1 MPNAPCESKK
11 ALHERSWEVNVLKNY
26 LKIALRNLIRQKAHS
41 FINIAG
47 LAIGL
52 ACFIIIMFY
61 IRYEFSYES
70 HHKNADRIYR
80 VNIIQQHPD
89 GEYKLSHS
97 MVPLGKALA
106 EELPE
111 VNDYARLLKAG
122 RILVKYKDK
131 IFYEDNTV
139 FTDPGIFDLFTIP
152 VVSGPMESALSE
164 KFSVVITESIAEK
177 YFGKQNPIGQTLLIG
192 NLIDKKISLAVTA
205 VVKDFPKNTHID
217 ADFLISFNT
226 LAEVAGN
233 EFMNNWITVNLYTY
247 ILLPENQNL
256 ADVENKIS
264 NVYRA
269 HCSSEVKK
277 RFELEQFSRIHLYSD
292 VSSFGDIQY
301 IYIFLAIGIL
311 ILLIASINFMNLST
325 ARSARRASEVGLR
338 KVVGARHWQLI
349 RQFLGESILLSFLAL
364 MMALFI
370 VDNILPMVKNL
381 TGQELFF
388 PPLSDW
394 NFYGLLIVITLA
406 VGFLSGSYPALYLSS
421 FPPVSILK
429 GKSGLGRKGSN
440 FRKLLVVVQF
450 TIAITLII
458 CTLSI
463 SNQLNFMRNKN
474 LGFQKDQMVVVSV
487 AGGDVRKDIAPF
499 KQALLKNSNITRV
512 TGSLMLPSRIGMYNN
527 VTWEGAADNES
538 IPLMF
543 NRVDYDFLETY
554 GIELVKG
561 RNFSREYSSDILNS
575 NKTKDIGAVILNEE
589 AVRRFGWDNPIG
601 KKVIQVFGDKR
612 YYFNVVGVIKDFHF
626 SSLHNKIE
634 PLSLFLR
641 LNNPRKISIKI
652 EPRNIQSTIAYVKDT
667 WNTFNPG
674 YPFEY
679 YFLDE
684 TFERTYQSEEKL
696 QSLFNYF
703 SLLSIFISCLGLFG
717 LASFA
722 AERRTKEIGVRKVL
736 GASISNIILLLS
748 NEFTKWV
755 LFANLIAWPIAYI
768 AMSIWLQNFAYRT
781 SIGIWVFILSGAAAM
796 IIALLTVSYQ
806 SIKASTANPV
816 EALRYE

>member
-1 MPNAPCESKK
+1 
-11 ALHERSWEVNVLKNY
+11 VFKNY
-26 LKIALRNLIRQKAHS
+26 LKIALRNLIRQKAYS

-80 VNIIQQHPD
+80 VNIIQQHPG

-111 VNDYARLLKAG
+111 VNDFARLLNPG
-122 RILVKYKDK
+122 RILVKYQDK
-131 IFYEDNTV
+131 IFYEDNNV
-139 FTDPGIFDLFTIP
+139 ITDPGIFDLYTIP
-152 VVSGPMESALSE
+152 VVSGQMESALSE
-164 KFSVVITESIAEK
+164 KFSIVITESIAEK
-177 YFGKQNPIGQTLLIG
+177 YFGEQNPIGQTLLIN
-192 NLIDKKISLAVTA
+192 NLIDNEISLAVTA
-205 VVKDFPKNTHID
+205 VVKDFPKNTHIE

-226 LAEVAGN
+226 LAEIAGQ

-256 ADVENKIS
+256 ADIENKIS

-292 VSSFGDIQY
+292 VSTFGDIQY
-301 IYIFLAIGIL
+301 IYIFLAVGIL

-364 MMALFI
+364 MMALLI

-381 TGQELFF
+381 TGQELLF

-394 NFYGLLIVITLA
+394 NFYGLLLVITLA

-429 GKSGLGRKGSN
+429 EKSGLGRKGSN
-440 FRKLLVVVQF
+440 FRKFLVVVQF

-474 LGFQKDQMVVVSV
+474 LGFRKDQIVVVSV
-487 AGGDVRKDIAPF
+487 NGGDVRKDIAPF
-499 KQALLKNSNITRV
+499 KQALLKNSNITSV
-512 TGSLMLPSRIGMYNN
+512 AGSLMLPSSIGMYNN

-538 IPLMF
+538 IPLIF

-575 NKTKDIGAVILNEE
+575 NKKKDIGAVILNEE
-589 AVRRFGWDNPIG
+589 AVLRFGWNNPIG
-601 KKVIQVFGDKR
+601 KKVIQVFGDNR
-612 YYFNVVGVIKDFHF
+612 YYLNVVGVIKDFHF

-641 LNNPRKISIKI
+641 LNNPRRISIKI
-652 EPRNIQSTIAYVKDT
+652 EPGDIQSTIAYIQDT
-667 WNTFNPG
+667 WNKLNPG

-684 TFERTYQSEEKL
+684 TFAKIYQSEEKL
-696 QSLFNYF
+696 QSLFSYF

-736 GASISNIILLLS
+736 GASISNVVLLLS
-748 NEFTKWV
+748 REFIKWI
-755 LFANLIAWPIAYI
+755 LLANLIAWPLA
-768 AMSIWLQNFAYRT
+768 WLYLNAWFKDFAYRAD
-781 SIGIWVFILSGAAAM
+781 IGWWTFVMAGVLALM
-796 IIALLTVSYQ
+796 IALLTVSYQ
-806 SIKASTANPV
+806 AIRAALSNPV
-816 EALRYE
+816 EALRNE

>member
-1 MPNAPCESKK
+1 MF
-11 ALHERSWEVNVLKNY
+11 KNY
-26 LKIALRNLIRQKAHS
+26 LKIALRNLIRQKAYS
-41 FINIAG
+41 FINISG

-52 ACFIIIMFY
+52 ACFVIIMFY

-70 HHKNADRIYR
+70 HHKNGDRIYR
-80 VNIIQQHPD
+80 VNIIQQHSG
-89 GEYKLSHS
+89 GEFKISYS

-106 EELPE
+106 EEVPE
-111 VNDYARLLKAG
+111 VNDFARLFKTRG
-122 RILVKYKDK
+122 ILVKYKDK
-131 IFYEDNTV
+131 IFYENNTV

-152 VVSGPMESALSE
+152 VMSGQMESALSG

-177 YFGKQNPIGQTLLIG
+177 YFGEQNPIGQTLLIN
-192 NLIDKKISLAVTA
+192 NLIDNEISFTVTA
-205 VVKDFPKNTHID
+205 VVKDFPENTHIK

-226 LAEVAGN
+226 LAELVGQ
-233 EFMNNWITVNLYTY
+233 EFMNNWISVNLQTY

-256 ADVENKIS
+256 ADIEDKIS
-264 NVYRA
+264 SVYIA
-269 HCSSEVKK
+269 HSSSEVKK

-292 VSSFGDIQY
+292 VSTFGDIQY
-301 IYIFLAIGIL
+301 IYIFLAIGVL

-338 KVVGARHWQLI
+338 KVVGAGHWQLI
-349 RQFLGESILLSFLAL
+349 RQFLGESTLMSFLAF
-364 MMALFI
+364 MIALLI
-370 VDNILPMVKNL
+370 VDNILPVFKNL

-388 PPLSDW
+388 PPLDDW
-394 NFYGLLIVITLA
+394 SFYGLLIVITLA
-406 VGFLSGSYPALYLSS
+406 VGFFSGSYPALYLSA

-429 GKSGLGRKGSN
+429 GKSGSGRKGSN
-440 FRKLLVVVQF
+440 FRKLLVVIQF

-463 SNQLNFMRNKN
+463 SSQLNYMRNKK
-474 LGFQKDQMVVVSV
+474 LGLRKDQIVVVPV
-487 AGGDVRKDIAPF
+487 NGGDLRKDIAPF
-499 KQALLKNSNITRV
+499 KQALLKNSNITNV
-512 TGSLMLPSRIGMYNN
+512 SGSLMLPSRIGLYNN

-538 IPLMF
+538 IPLIF

-561 RNFSREYSSDILNS
+561 RNFSREYSSDIS
-575 NKTKDIGAVILNEE
+575 NNNKKKDRGAVILNEE
-589 AVRRFGWDNPIG
+589 AVRRFGWDHPIG
-601 KKVIQVFGDKR
+601 KKVIQVFGDNR

-641 LNNPRKISIKI
+641 LNNPGKISIKI
-652 EPRNIQSTIAYVKDT
+652 EPRNIQGTIAYVKDT

-684 TFERTYQSEEKL
+684 TFKQIYQSEERL

-736 GASISNIILLLS
+736 GASISNIIFLLS
-748 NEFTKWV
+748 NEFTRWI
-755 LFANLIAWPIAYI
+755 LPANLVAWPIAYI
-768 AMSIWLQNFAYRT
+768 TMSLWLQNFAYRT
-781 SIGIWVFILSGAAAM
+781 GIGIRAFILSSMAAM